1 MRDLF
6 LLRDDVI
13 FLNHGS
19 YGACPRPVFEEYQRR
34 LLEEFGIEVVATRWQ
49 AHPLLRVSVQ
59 AYNTP
64 TDINRLAAAVEAV
77 LR

>member
-6 LLRDDVI
+6 LLRDGVI

-19 YGACPRPVFEEYQRR
+19 YGACPRPVFEED
-34 LLEEFGIEVVATRWQ
+34 
-49 AHPLLRVSVQ
+49 LLRVSVQ
-59 AYNTP
+59 AYNTRS
-64 TDINRLAAAVEAV
+64 DIDRLAAAVEAV